1 MTTSSPPGLL
11 EEMRAVVGAER
22 VLTDR
27 DSLESYGQDWTRF
40 YPPNPAAVI
49 LPGTV
54 EEVQAIVRLA
64 NHYRVALVPS
74 GGRTGLSAAAVATNG
89 EFVVAFDR
97 MNKILDFNAT
107 DQTVV
112 CQSGVVTQQLQEFAE
127 SKGLF
132 YPVDFASAGSSQI
145 GGNISTNAGGI
156 KVIRYGMTRDWVLGL
171 VVVTGGGEVLEL
183 NQGLVKNNCGYD
195 LRQLFIGAEGTLGLV
210 VAATMQLARPPG
222 SLRVMVLGVPEFAAI
237 MDILAKFKGALDLTA
252 FEFFSEAAL
261 DKVVEHQG
269 LARPFDTVAPYYALL
284 EFEAESE
291 PDLDTAMALFETCVE
306 NGWVLDGTLSQSQ
319 QQAANL
325 WRLREDISETVS
337 RWTPYKNDL
346 SVQVSKV
353 PAFIEEVDALIAA
366 AYPDWEVIWYGHI
379 GDGNTH
385 INILKPENLSI
396 DEFRQRCEGV
406 SKGVFEIVQ
415 RYRGSISAE
424 HGVGLIKKD
433 YLGYSRSNA
442 EIDFMRQVKRV
453 FDPNGIMNPGK
464 IFD

>member
-1 MTTSSPPGLL
+1 M
-11 EEMRAVVGAER
+11 V
-22 VLTDR
+22 
-27 DSLESYGQDWTRF
+27 
-40 YPPNPAAVI
+40 

-64 NHYRVALVPS
+64 NHYRIALVPS

-171 VVVTGGGEVLEL
+171 VVVTGSGEVLEL
-183 NQGLVKNNCGYD
+183 NQGLVKNNCGDD

-237 MDILAKFKGALDLTA
+237 MDILAKFKRALDLTA

-269 LARPFDTVAPYYALL
+269 LARPFNTVAPYYALL
-284 EFEAESE
+284 EFEADSE

-353 PAFIEEVDALIAA
+353 PAFIGEVDALIAA

-385 INILKPENLSI
+385 INILKPDNLSI

-442 EIDFMRQVKRV
+442 EIDFMRQVKQV

>member
-1 MTTSSPPGLL
+1 MTTPATTTILDNLRSI
-11 EEMRAVVGAER
+11 VGAER
-22 VLTDR
+22 VFTDEH
-27 DSLESYGQDWTRF
+27 SFKIYGQDWTRF
-40 YPPNPAAVI
+40 YPPQPAAVV
-49 LPGTV
+49 LPGSV

-64 NHYRVALVPS
+64 NQRGFALVPS

-89 EFVVAFDR
+89 EIVVAFDR

-107 DQTVV
+107 DESVL
-112 CQSGVVTQQLQEFAE
+112 CQPGVITQQLQDFAA
-127 SKGLF
+127 SKSLF

-145 GGNISTNAGGI
+145 GGNINTNAGGI

-171 VVVTGGGEVLEL
+171 KVVTGSGELLEL

-195 LRQLFIGAEGTLGLV
+195 LRHLFIGSEGTLGLV
-210 VAATMQLARPPG
+210 VEATIQLTRAPQ
-222 SLRVMVLGVPEFAAI
+222 SLQVMVLGVPEFASI
-237 MDILAKFKGALDLTA
+237 MEVLACFKASLSLTA

-261 DKVVEHQG
+261 TKVVEYLDMG
-269 LARPFDTVAPYYALL
+269 RPFDTVTPYYALL
-284 EFEAESE
+284 EFEAITEQ
-291 PDLDTAMALFETCVE
+291 DLEKAIALFETCVE
-306 NGWVLDGTLSQSQ
+306 NGWVLDGTISQSQ

-346 SVQVSKV
+346 SVRVSRV
-353 PAFIEEVDALIAA
+353 PAFMAEVDELIEAR
-366 AYPDWEVIWYGHI
+366 YPEWEVIWYGHI

-385 INILKPENLSI
+385 INILKPDELSI
-396 DEFRQRCEGV
+396 DDFRQRCEGV
-406 SKGVFEIVQ
+406 SKSVFEIVQ
-415 RYRGSISAE
+415 RYGGSISAE

-433 YLGYSRSNA
+433 YLNYSRSKA
-442 EIDFMRQVKRV
+442 EINLMRQIKQV